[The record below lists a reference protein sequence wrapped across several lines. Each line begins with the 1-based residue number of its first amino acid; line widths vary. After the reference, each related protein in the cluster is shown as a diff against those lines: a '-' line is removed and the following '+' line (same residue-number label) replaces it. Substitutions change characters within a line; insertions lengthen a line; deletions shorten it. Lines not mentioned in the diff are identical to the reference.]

1 MVVTVMACALSGH
14 PGVAQAGPPRRV
26 ATDEQSP
33 PSAPQPATSQPEP
46 TSTPAATQPLT
57 PPAAT
62 QASVSST
69 PSQSNATDLT
79 PTGFTSLGG
88 WTNPSI
94 RNSTSPAIALPD
106 RWRQGW
112 PAWDRYGRQT
122 KEDPILQN
130 QAGGDSP
137 YVRGDLLNPYDQN
150 ILKGDYPIV
159 GDNLFLSITAVSDT
173 LLNYR
178 NLPTPSGPSAANSEG
193 FDFFGDGKQLQ
204 VSQTLALSLDLF
216 QGYTAFR
223 PVDWL
228 VRVTALGNANY
239 LRLNENNG
247 VNIDVR
253 NGDERIDSFA
263 TLGETFV
270 EYHLG
275 DLSHNFDIAA
285 VRAGRQLFVSDFRG
299 FIFNDVTDGIRLL
312 GNAGS
317 NRIQYNALLAVQNQK
332 DVNSE
337 LPELS
342 WRDQQIFI
350 ANTYIQDAIWL
361 GYTAQ
366 FSLHWNHDSSNPRL
380 DDNGFPVTPDLAG
393 SAQQHDI
400 DAVYLGWAGDGHI
413 DRLNISHALYYVTG
427 HDTDNP
433 IAGRS
438 VDLGAFMG
446 AIELSVDIDWLR
458 PKLSFL
464 YASGDG
470 NPTDS
475 HAGGFDGIV
484 DNPSFAGGA
493 SSYYQNQAIRLL
505 GVNLVSA
512 KSFYN
517 DLAATKGQGQSNYVN
532 PGSILLGAGLDVEIT
547 PKLRAS
553 VNANSLWFA
562 DTASLEYF
570 LNQNSVSNYI
580 GQEFDLS
587 IQYRPWLNNN
597 IIFTAGTS
605 MFLPGRGFVDIYES
619 SHPLFQLFT
628 GVTLT
633 Y

>member
-1 MVVTVMACALSGH
+1 MLCTWHAAAEVVH
-14 PGVAQAGPPRRV
+14 AGPPRRI
-26 ATDEQSP
+26 AANETAP
-33 PSAPQPATSQPEP
+33 AASAPAPSPSTEPAITPD
-46 TSTPAATQPLT
+46 TSTTTTSKPAVAPSQALTTDVLT
-57 PPAAT
+57 PKGYAGPRDNSA
-62 QASVSST
+62 QAV
-69 PSQSNATDLT
+69 QGVA
-79 PTGFTSLGG
+79 GA
-88 WTNPSI
+88 SI
-94 RNSTSPAIALPD
+94 VLPD

-112 PAWDRYGRQT
+112 PTWDRYGRQT
-122 KEDPILQN
+122 QEDAILQN

-150 ILKGDYPIV
+150 ILKGDYPIA
-159 GDNLFLSITAVSDT
+159 GDDLFLNITAVSDT
-173 LLNYR
+173 LVNYR
-178 NLPTPSGPSAANSEG
+178 NLPTPSGPSAANSPA

-204 VSQTLALSLDLF
+204 VSQTFALSIDLF
-216 QGYTAFR
+216 QGYTSFR

-228 VRVTALGNANY
+228 VKITGVGNANY

-253 NGDERIDSFA
+253 KGDERNDAFA
-263 TLGETFV
+263 TLGETFI

-285 VRAGRQLFVSDFRG
+285 LRVGRQLFVSDFRG
-299 FIFNDVTDGIRLL
+299 FVFNDVTDGIRLL

-317 NRIQYNALLAVQNQK
+317 NRVQYNALLAVQNQK

-342 WRDQQIFI
+342 WRDQQVFI
-350 ANTYIQDAIWL
+350 ANTYIQDAIWP

-393 SAQQHDI
+393 SARSHDI

-413 DRLNISHALYYVTG
+413 DRLNVSHALYYVAG

-484 DNPSFAGGA
+484 DNPSFAGGS

-517 DLAATKGQGQSNYVN
+517 DLAATKGQGQSNFVN
-532 PGSILLGAGLDVEIT
+532 PGTILLGAGLDAEIT

-570 LNQNSVSNYI
+570 LNQNNVSNYI

-597 IIFTAGTS
+597 IILTLGS
-605 MFLPGRGFVDIYES
+605 SIFLPGRGFVDMYES
-619 SHPLFQLFT
+619 SHPLYQLFT